1 MRVVGRNI
9 AAHVPDYL
17 STAAWTAATLPA
29 LQLIKLP
36 VQAPAPAITFAN
48 NQQKTST
55 NPDNGI
61 DKVADVSDIDGV
73 ANIISWVVLIVIPIG
88 AIALFWFVHIWP
100 DTVAKKRQHPQRDAI
115 HALCVLSLFFGGLL
129 WPFAYLWAYT
139 KPTMYKLAYGTDKY
153 KPLDSTHGE
162 SSEK

>member
-1 MRVVGRNI
+1 MIKQANCGRQPEAFQFKERTPMPPI
-9 AAHVPDYL
+9 TLKLFIGIILLLPTLAHASFLPPDL
-17 STAAWTAATLPA
+17 
-29 LQLIKLP
+29 
-36 VQAPAPAITFAN
+36 
-48 NQQKTST
+48 
-55 NPDNGI
+55 
-61 DKVADVSDIDGV
+61 IDGV
-73 ANIISWVVLIVIPIG
+73 ANIISWVVLIVIPVG

-153 KPLDSTHGE
+153 KPLDSADGE

>member
-1 MRVVGRNI
+1 MSPTALRMHLGI
-9 AAHVPDYL
+9 AL
-17 STAAWTAATLPA
+17 LLP
-29 LQLIKLP
+29 
-36 VQAPAPAITFAN
+36 TFAHA
-48 NQQKTST
+48 SFLP
-55 NPDNGI
+55 PDL
-61 DKVADVSDIDGV
+61 IDGF
-73 ANIISWVVLIVIPIG
+73 ANIISWVVLIVIPVG

-153 KPLDSTHGE
+153 NPLDEADNH

>member
-1 MRVVGRNI
+1 MPPNTLKLFIGI
-9 AAHVPDYL
+9 ALLLP
-17 STAAWTAATLPA
+17 TLTQASFLPPG
-29 LQLIKLP
+29 LIDW
-36 VQAPAPAITFAN
+36 FAN
-48 NQQKTST
+48 
-55 NPDNGI
+55 
-61 DKVADVSDIDGV
+61 V
-73 ANIISWVVLIVIPIG
+73 ISWVVLIVIPVG

-153 KPLDSTHGE
+153 KPLDNADNNG
-162 SSEK
+162 SEK

>member
-1 MRVVGRNI
+1 MSPI
-9 AAHVPDYL
+9 ALKLYIGIAL
-17 STAAWTAATLPA
+17 LLP
-29 LQLIKLP
+29 
-36 VQAPAPAITFAN
+36 TFAHA
-48 NQQKTST
+48 SFLP
-55 NPDNGI
+55 PDL
-61 DKVADVSDIDGV
+61 IDGV
-73 ANIISWVVLIVIPIG
+73 ANVISWVVLIVLPVA

-153 KPLDSTHGE
+153 KPLDDADNNG
-162 SSEK
+162 SEK

>member
-1 MRVVGRNI
+1 MPPITLKLLIGIVI
-9 AAHVPDYL
+9 LLPTLAHASFLPPDL
-17 STAAWTAATLPA
+17 
-29 LQLIKLP
+29 
-36 VQAPAPAITFAN
+36 
-48 NQQKTST
+48 
-55 NPDNGI
+55 
-61 DKVADVSDIDGV
+61 IDGV

-153 KPLDSTHGE
+153 KPLDNTDSE